1 MKKIRIMD
9 SNTGII
15 YQDNE
20 PLPSNIKPILMECYE
35 WLNG

>member
-1 MKKIRIMD
+1 MKKIYIID

-15 YQDNE
+15 YKDNE
-20 PLPSNIKPILMECYE
+20 SLPINIKPILMECYE